1 MTSQS
6 NPAALIEFATSA
18 EALCSTTPTVVCDL
32 SFARKE
38 LLLIIDGITE
48 ATKTEADSRIK
59 LSIAMTE
66 KRAREERARLATL
79 VTTRVPDREY
89 SSQ

>member
-1 MTSQS
+1 
-6 NPAALIEFATSA
+6 
-18 EALCSTTPTVVCDL
+18 
-32 SFARKE
+32 
-38 LLLIIDGITE
+38 LLIIDGITE